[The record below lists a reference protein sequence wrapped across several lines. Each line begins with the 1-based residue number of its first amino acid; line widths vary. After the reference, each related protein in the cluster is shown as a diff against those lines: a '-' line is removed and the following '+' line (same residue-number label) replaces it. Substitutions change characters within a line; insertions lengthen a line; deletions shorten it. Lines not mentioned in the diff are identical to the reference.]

1 MIFENMDRIVFAGDS
16 VTDMGSAN
24 QSEKDY
30 LTMSAED
37 MSESSKICFAHG
49 TLKRYF
55 ALPTPESA
63 ETPHGTCLQDGT
75 ETL

>member
-1 MIFENMDRIVFAGDS
+1 MILKIWIELYSQEIPLQIWEVPI
-16 VTDMGSAN
+16 